1 MEAPR
6 IEPASP
12 AAPRLRLLERKEPAP
27 EASFTS
33 LRAWVVL
40 FGALSFSGGHG
51 VFLFTALTR
60 LEKLPSRAE
69 LGEGMELAVLA
80 WFVAAVPLAFVVA
93 GLRRRFLG
101 LSPAAGWSVASSA
114 LAATL
119 LAFGFYLHAVAL
131 A

>member
-6 IEPASP
+6 VEPAST
-12 AAPRLRLLERKEPAP
+12 AVPRLRLLERKEPAP

-33 LRAWVVL
+33 LRAWVLL

-69 LGEGMELAVLA
+69 LGQGLELAVLA
-80 WFVAAVPLAFVVA
+80 WFVAAVPLAFVCA
-93 GLRRRFLG
+93 ALRRRFFG
-101 LSPAAGWSVASSA
+101 LSPAAGWSLASSA

-119 LAFGFYLHAVAL
+119 FAFAYYIHAVAL

>member
-6 IEPASP
+6 IDPQAP
-12 AAPRLRLLERKEPAP
+12 AAPRLRLLEGRDAAA
-27 EASFTS
+27 EASFAS

-40 FGALSFSGGHG
+40 FGSLCFAGGHG

-60 LEKLPSRAE
+60 LTKVPSQEE
-69 LGEGMELAVLA
+69 LGVGLELAVLC
-80 WFVAAVPLAFVVA
+80 WFVAAAPLAFLA
-93 GLRRRFLG
+93 ALLRRRFLG
-101 LSPAAGWSVASSA
+101 LSSATGWSLASGA

-119 LAFGFYLHAVAL
+119 FAFVYYLYAVAL

>member
-6 IEPASP
+6 IDPVAP
-12 AAPRLRLLERKEPAP
+12 GAPRLRLLEGKDAAA
-27 EASFTS
+27 EASFAS

-40 FGALSFSGGHG
+40 FGSLCFSGGHG

-60 LEKLPSRAE
+60 LAKVPGREE
-69 LGEGMELAVLA
+69 LGTGLELVVLA
-80 WFVAAVPLAFVVA
+80 WFVAAAPLAFLA
-93 GLRRRFLG
+93 ALLRRRFLG
-101 LSPAAGWSVASSA
+101 LSTTIGWSLASGA

-119 LAFGFYLHAVAL
+119 FAFAYYLHAVAL

>member
-1 MEAPR
+1 MKAPSL
-6 IEPASP
+6 EPESP
-12 AAPRLRLLERKEPAP
+12 GVPRLRLLESKEAAP
-27 EASFTS
+27 GASFAS

-69 LGEGMELAVLA
+69 LGQGLELAVLA
-80 WFVAAVPLAFVVA
+80 WFVAAAPLALA
-93 GLRRRFLG
+93 SAALRRRFLS
-101 LSPAAGWSVASSA
+101 LSPAAGWSLASSA

-119 LAFGFYLHAVAL
+119 FAFAFYCHAVAL